1 MKIMIKEILNKL
13 NKIYNKLLIINF
25 IIMNIQNVIFL
36 KIIVSFLT
44 NAW

>member
-44 NAW
+44 NA